1 LLGCPLVA
9 GRWSLVAGRW
19 SLVAGRW
26 SLVAGRLNIMGIE
39 GIEKKSS
46 ES

>member
-1 LLGCPLVA
+1 MCPDREVTAIAWLSAV
-9 GRWSLVAGRW
+9 RW

>member
-1 LLGCPLVA
+1 VLSLVVLSLVA

-26 SLVAGRLNIMGIE
+26 SLVGVSKVAICN
-39 GIEKKSS
+39 K
-46 ES
+46 